1 MKPLSVSSI
10 HPGTCRPGQFRCGDG
25 VCVDE
30 DRICDGEFD
39 CVDAADERDCDT
51 CDAATEFRCEGGE
64 CIGLGRRCDGRAD
77 CADGTDELDCPP
89 CDAREGDWLS
99 HFLFASMP

>member
-1 MKPLSVSSI
+1 M
-10 HPGTCRPGQFRCGDG
+10 
-25 VCVDE
+25 
-30 DRICDGEFD
+30 
-39 CVDAADERDCDT
+39 DAADERDCDT

-89 CDAREGDWLS
+89 CDSREG
-99 HFLFASMP
+99 